1 LITKECGRNIS
12 RKLYYALNVNLLG
25 ITNGK
30 ELVDDLGWYDYG
42 ARMYDPPIARWNSV
56 DPLAEQ
62 MRRHSPYNYAFNNPI
77 RYIDPDGMGPADVV
91 PKDEKALNAI
101 LNTLLEKMRNMLKSV
116 PMARLIRIL

>member
-1 LITKECGRNIS
+1 
-12 RKLYYALNVNLLG
+12 LG